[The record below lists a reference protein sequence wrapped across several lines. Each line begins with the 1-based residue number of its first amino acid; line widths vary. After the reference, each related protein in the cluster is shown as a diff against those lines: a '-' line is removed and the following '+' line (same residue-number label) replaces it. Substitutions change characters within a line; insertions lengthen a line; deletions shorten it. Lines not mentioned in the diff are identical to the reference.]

1 VKPVD
6 RKEEK
11 KIKVEC
17 PCCEAKLL
25 IDSRTGEVLW
35 HEIKEKHKESH
46 SLGEM
51 IKKLDVHR
59 KETEERFERERQ
71 ALKERPRILEEKVKE
86 AMKRVDKDGPPPVR
100 PIDLD

>member
-1 VKPVD
+1 MD
-6 RKEEK
+6 RNEEE

-17 PCCEAKLL
+17 PCCETKLL
-25 IDSRTGEVLW
+25 VDSRTGEVLW
-35 HEIKEKHKESH
+35 HEVKEKHKESR
-46 SLGEM
+46 SLEEM
-51 IKKLDVHR
+51 IKKLDVNR

-86 AMKRVDKDGPPPVR
+86 AMKRVDKDAPPPVR